1 MKGRRRLT
9 LVTEQREK
17 LERIAHNDPKPFRK
31 RRARAL
37 LLIADGHAPY
47 WVAEHGLDKPVS
59 PDQVYEWLN
68 RFLADDF
75 EALAIRPGRG
85 RKPALFRHD
94 LATSSGVSAQP
105 GTHTA

>member
-1 MKGRRRLT
+1 MKERRTLT
-9 LVTEQREK
+9 LEHEQREK

-37 LLIADGHAPY
+37 LLIADGASPN
-47 WVAEHGLDKPVS
+47 WVAKHGLDKPVT
-59 PDQVYEWLN
+59 PDQVYTWLN
-68 RFLADDF
+68 RFLADGF

-94 LATSSGVSAQP
+94 MATSAQVSAES
-105 GTHTA
+105 GAYTA